1 MPKIIFILFIS
12 LFVNLARAIATMPTT
27 GSCAFLITLPVPYG
41 LVDVTS
47 YAETGYNFMGIINFT
62 SSTSGSLS
70 GTFEN
75 AIYKT
80 NGGPNLGPTSY
91 LKDAVVS
98 ISPMNEN
105 NGFIGGS
112 KFTING
118 IAKKVGFMPQQVQI
132 TLNAVATNSGNT
144 ILLQA
149 TGSTQTPGS
158 GVCQF

>member
-1 MPKIIFILFIS
+1 
-12 LFVNLARAIATMPTT
+12 MPTT

-62 SSTSGSLS
+62 SSSSGILS
-70 GTFEN
+70 GTVEN

-80 NGGPNLGPTSY
+80 NDSPDFGPPVY
-91 LKDAVVS
+91 VKDAVVS
-98 ISPMNEN
+98 ISPMTDS

-112 KFTING
+112 KIIVNG
-118 IAKKVGFMPQQVQI
+118 IRKKAGTAPKQVQFI
-132 TLNAVATNSGNT
+132 LNAVATNGVNT
-144 ILLQA
+144 ILLQ
-149 TGSTQTPGS
+149 TSGTTPGPGS

>member
-47 YAETGYNFMGIINFT
+47 YAETGYNFMGVINFT

-70 GTFEN
+70 GTVEN

-80 NGGPNLGPTSY
+80 NDGPGFGPPVY
-91 LKDAVVS
+91 VKDAVVS
-98 ISPMNEN
+98 ISPMNDS

-112 KFTING
+112 KLTVNG
-118 IAKKVGFMPQQVQI
+118 IGKKVGYSPKQVQFI
-132 TLNAVATNSGNT
+132 LNAVATNGGNT
-144 ILLQA
+144 LLLQV
-149 TGSTQTPGS
+149 TGTNIGPGS